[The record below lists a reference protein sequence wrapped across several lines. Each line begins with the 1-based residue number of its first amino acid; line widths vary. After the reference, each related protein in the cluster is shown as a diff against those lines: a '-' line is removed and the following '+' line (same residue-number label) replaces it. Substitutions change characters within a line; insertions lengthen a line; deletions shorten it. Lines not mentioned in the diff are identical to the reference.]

1 MQKDIPFLR
10 NEKNWRDGT
19 ATCISLITGRC
30 CDWSVWLVFPTCFPV
45 WSTDTIRRDL
55 IATPA
60 SYPKKS
66 LSFSWGN
73 GDPAVNLPLSIAGQ
87 TSRCMGGQSL
97 AQCHQSLDVQPQA
110 FGSHGHLNCNSNAT
124 WSSPLARTSH
134 MRLQGPQRKPGSARD
149 STVKNFA
156 RFIYVLCR

>member
-1 MQKDIPFLR
+1 MKKIGGLALQ
-10 NEKNWRDGT
+10 
-19 ATCISLITGRC
+19 
-30 CDWSVWLVFPTCFPV
+30 LVFLLSPEGAVIGLCGLCSPRTCFPV
-45 WSTDTIRRDL
+45 WSTDTTRRDL

-73 GDPAVNLPLSIAGQ
+73 GDPAVNLPVSIAGQ

-149 STVKNFA
+149 STVKNFE
-156 RFIYVLCR
+156 RSIYLT